1 MSPSSGSKVMLKP
14 GRRAPSS
21 KQENP
26 SPPNKR
32 IILNVYFSTTG
43 AIILWLGAIIWAPY
57 LRSHSSP
64 WQGFV
69 YAVFSPVCHQIE
81 SRSFFLF
88 GQPLA
93 VCSRCLGIYIGC
105 LAGIGLYP
113 LLRGFGRI
121 QLPRTDVFISLSF
134 PIVIDTVGNFAGL
147 WNTVNLARFA
157 TGLLWGVILPFYFI
171 TGLVDLLLSQSA
183 RKEQSPNP

>member
-1 MSPSSGSKVMLKP
+1 MLKP
-14 GRRAPSS
+14 GRRSLSS
-21 KQENP
+21 NQENT
-26 SPPNKR
+26 SFLTNR
-32 IILNVYFSTTG
+32 IILGVYLSTAG
-43 AIILWLGAIIWAPY
+43 AIILWLAAIVWAPY

-64 WQGFV
+64 WQDFV
-69 YAVFSPVCHQIE
+69 YAVFSPLCHQIE

-113 LLRGFGRI
+113 FLRGFGRLE
-121 QLPRTDVFISLSF
+121 LPRTDVFICLSF

-147 WNTVNLARFA
+147 WDTPNLARLV
-157 TGLLWGVILPFYFI
+157 TGLFWGAILPLYFI
-171 TGLVDLLLSQSA
+171 TGIADLLLSRSA
-183 RKEQSPNP
+183 KK

>member
-1 MSPSSGSKVMLKP
+1 MPKP
-14 GRRAPSS
+14 GRDAAFLNR
-21 KQENP
+21 ENAL
-26 SPPNKR
+26 PPDKR
-32 IILNVYFSTTG
+32 IILSVYLSTAG
-43 AIILWLGAIIWAPY
+43 LIILWLGAIIWAPY

-113 LLRGFGRI
+113 FLRGFNRI
-121 QLPRTDVFISLSF
+121 EVPRKDVFIYLSF

-147 WNTVNLARFA
+147 WHTTNLARFV
-157 TGLLWGVILPFYFI
+157 TGLIWGAVLPFYFI
-171 TGLVDLLLSQSA
+171 TGIADLLLARSS
-183 RKEQSPNP
+183 RKEESLNP